1 MRLVLT
7 IGLVF
12 ALVSLG
18 FRPNGA
24 HAMDG
29 FAQAM
34 PNGPV
39 MVDCQH
45 MAGHDMTGH
54 DMADHDMD
62 HGAHG
67 MAHDA
72 DEGDVSPEHMD
83 CLCSLGCMML
93 CGVAVVYL
101 PTAISVAN
109 SRPPIHQEQFTYFS
123 LASRGANAPPFRP
136 PRLPTSV

>member
-1 MRLVLT
+1 MVLT

-29 FAQAM
+29 FAQTM
-34 PNGPV
+34 PNGSV
-39 MVDCQH
+39 MVDCHH
-45 MAGHDMTGH
+45 MAGHDMT
-54 DMADHDMD
+54 DHDMD

-72 DEGDVSPEHMD
+72 DEGDVSPEDMG

-101 PTAISVAN
+101 PTAMAMAI
-109 SRPPIHQEQFTYFS
+109 SRPPILQEQFSYFN
-123 LASRGANAPPFRP
+123 LASRGASAPPFRP
-136 PRLPTSV
+136 PRLLISV

>member
-45 MAGHDMTGH
+45 MAGHDMADH
-54 DMADHDMD
+54 DMDHDMD
-62 HGAHG
+62 HGAQG
-67 MAHDA
+67 MAHNT
-72 DEGDVSPEHMD
+72 DEGDVSSDDMG

-101 PTAISVAN
+101 PTAMAVAISQL
-109 SRPPIHQEQFTYFS
+109 PIHQEQFTYFS

-136 PRLPTSV
+136 PRLPISV